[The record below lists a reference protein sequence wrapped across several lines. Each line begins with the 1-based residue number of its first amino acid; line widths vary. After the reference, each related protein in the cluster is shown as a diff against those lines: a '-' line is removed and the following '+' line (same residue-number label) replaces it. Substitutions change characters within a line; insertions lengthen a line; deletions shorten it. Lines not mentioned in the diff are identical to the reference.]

1 MIRKMLLLPVCVL
14 FAAVAAAQSAIPDR
28 LFNDS
33 HDVNSLGAWGP
44 YSKQYAGISHVGELS
59 GGRRV
64 DFAVMPGFYRRSYSV
79 PNVLYESGYHPWRVD
94 PQMSRITYRF
104 ELEWKDRVYVDVTY
118 HVLDSLRVLVGAEC
132 VNNTDL
138 PQNILLHNVVWM
150 SCDDDYP
157 QVEAVNAAGTTV
169 RYGCDYDSFEP
180 AVRGHDYA
188 LVYDGWMRGE
198 ARDGRSLSGS
208 VLKDFG
214 RNPGD
219 RVEYRFTAAEACPEG
234 SFALRYKLAAGRRA
248 RLKVSG
254 IRGDGIELTGT
265 GDYALMRF
273 DCAIERG
280 ENLLTLESL
289 TAEPV
294 TVDALFFGAAAAVAS
309 VTVRPRPLTC
319 KPELVED
326 DDALLVKYDGL
337 ENYYAIGWDYP
348 MTEIKE
354 FANGDLDVFMRRAVH
369 RHPPRYFTGDRKGY
383 YTSVFMRPIVLA
395 PKSDTT
401 IYSLLATGSRPQAEA
416 AAGEFRRSGRALA
429 ESAAERCKEAD
440 TPLLP
445 EAAGYAFGEQL
456 LEATLLTNVV
466 YPVYTQKEY
475 IRHFTPGK
483 NWNSLYTWDL
493 GFISMALNEIDPV
506 KGFETIRAYTTGAGA
521 QSAFIHHGTPLPIQ
535 FFAYSDL
542 NNQLQSDDAAAFL
555 YPRLKRYYD
564 FMVGHN
570 PHSTTR
576 MPSGLLRSW
585 DYFYSTGG
593 WDDYPPQHELRSHTE
608 LYPSV
613 APMVT
618 TSYYL
623 RAAKILRMQ
632 ARKMGLRCDVEQ
644 YDRDIRM
651 LTDAIQRNAWD
662 DEAGYFGYVMH
673 DEAGRPVSLFRYR
686 DGSNFNKGLD
696 GISPFVAGICTPPQ
710 TERILENIFS
720 PDRLWTD
727 TGIST
732 VDRSAAYY
740 SADGYWNGCVWMP
753 HQFLIWKSLLDNDLT
768 DEAHKVA
775 FTALDTWNREC
786 RASYNSFE
794 HFIIS
799 SGRGA
804 GWHNFSGLSS
814 PLVNWFYSYFR
825 IGHATTGFD
834 AALSRG
840 RFSDDC
846 THYAAEV
853 DFEPSAAGR
862 SVALLLCLTPGP
874 DYEARLD
881 GKAVKISSPY
891 PGLLYVSLPA
901 TVRTARLEVKPRKTN
916 D

>member
-1 MIRKMLLLPVCVL
+1 MIRKKLLLPVCVL

-44 YSKQYAGISHVGELS
+44 YSKQYAGISHIGELS
-59 GGRRV
+59 SGRRV

-94 PQMSRITYRF
+94 PQMTEITYRF
-104 ELEWKDRVYVDVTY
+104 DLEWKERVYVDVTY
-118 HVLDSLRVLVGAEC
+118 HVLDSLRVLVGAAC

-138 PQNILLHNVVWM
+138 PQNILLHNVVWT
-150 SCDDDYP
+150 SYDDDHP
-157 QVEAVNAAGTTV
+157 RVEAVNTAGTTV
-169 RYGCDYDSFEP
+169 RYGCDYASFEP
-180 AVRGHDYA
+180 AVRRHDYA

-208 VLKDFG
+208 VLRDFG
-214 RNPGD
+214 RDPGD
-219 RVEYRFTAAEACPEG
+219 RVEYRFTAAEACPGG
-234 SFALRYKLAAGRRA
+234 SFALRYKLAEGCKA

-254 IRGDGIELTGT
+254 IREDEIELSGT
-265 GDYALMRF
+265 GDYALVRF
-273 DCAIERG
+273 GCAIDRG
-280 ENLLTLESL
+280 ENRLELESL

-294 TVDALFFGAAAAVAS
+294 TLDALFFGDAATVGAVA
-309 VTVRPRPLTC
+309 VRPRPLVY
-319 KPELVED
+319 KPALVEG

-354 FANGDLDVFMRRAVH
+354 FANSDLDVFMRRAVH

-395 PKSDTT
+395 PKSDTI
-401 IYSLLATGSRPQAEA
+401 IYSLLATGTRRQVEA
-416 AAGEFRRSGRALA
+416 AAGEFRRNGRSLA
-429 ESAAERCKEAD
+429 ESVAGCRDA
-440 TPLLP
+440 TGIPLLP
-445 EAAGYAFGEQL
+445 EAADYAFGEQL

-506 KGFETIRAYTTGAGA
+506 KGFETIRAYTTGEDA

-542 NNQLQSDDAAAFL
+542 NNRLQSDEAAAFL

-564 FMVGHN
+564 FVVGHN

-576 MPSGLLRSW
+576 MPSGLLRTW

-593 WDDYPPQHELRSHTE
+593 WDDYPPQHELRSRTE

-613 APMVT
+613 VPMVT

-632 ARKMGLRCDVEQ
+632 ARKMGLRHDVAQ

-651 LTDAIQRNAWD
+651 LTDAIQSNAWD

-673 DEAGRPVSLFRYR
+673 DETGRPVSLFRYK

-696 GISPFVAGICTPPQ
+696 GISPFVAGICTPRQ
-710 TERILENIFS
+710 TERILENLFS
-720 PDRLWTD
+720 SDRLWTD
-727 TGIST
+727 IGIST

-740 SADGYWNGCVWMP
+740 SEDGYWNGCVWMP

-834 AALSRG
+834 AALSRV

-846 THYAAEV
+846 TRCTAEV
-853 DFEPSAAGR
+853 DFEPSAVGR
-862 SVALLLCLTPGP
+862 NVAVLLCLTPGP
-874 DYEARLD
+874 DYEVRLD
-881 GKAVKISSPY
+881 GKAVKIRSPY
-891 PGLLYVSLPA
+891 PGLLYVSLSA
-901 TVRTARLEVKPRKTN
+901 TARTARLEVKPRKTN